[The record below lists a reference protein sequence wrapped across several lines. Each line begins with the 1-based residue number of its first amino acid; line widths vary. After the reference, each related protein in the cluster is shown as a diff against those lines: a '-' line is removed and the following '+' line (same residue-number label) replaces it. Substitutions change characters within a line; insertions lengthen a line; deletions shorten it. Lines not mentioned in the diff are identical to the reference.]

1 MNTLNLIQP
10 NLRSPYE
17 VWNESDN
24 DYFFVTD
31 HGVVY
36 KISFGDDAPI
46 WKSGAYTF
54 DIQNTNQKAS
64 PSDQKVKMTIISI
77 VEEFFRNNADIL
89 LYICETGDNK
99 QAMRNR
105 LFIRWFNEYS
115 FQQDYILR
123 TAMVKETL
131 KATGACHFCTSK
143 KKRDEHKSHPSLV
156 NDTQWLEPNRAV
168 SETTGGAECRQG
180 GSCGGDDDAEDDLPE
195 VLLHRSPPFFNRFRH
210 HRCCRPREP
219 ARS

>member
-1 MNTLNLIQP
+1 MNTLNLIKL

-17 VWNESDN
+17 VWNESEN

-31 HGVVY
+31 YGIVY

-123 TAMVKETL
+123 TAMVKDGEQENF
-131 KATGACHFCTSK
+131 AAIIVQ
-143 KKRDEHKSHPSLV
+143 RSHPDLD
-156 NDTQWLEPNRAV
+156 NILMTFD
-168 SETTGGAECRQG
+168 ETIE
-180 GSCGGDDDAEDDLPE
+180 
-195 VLLHRSPPFFNRFRH
+195 FFKEK
-210 HRCCRPREP
+210 P
-219 ARS
+219 